1 MSAVNFIWLLLAWRR
16 LFERATQFRR
26 TLDQSVGGDL
36 IGRVRR
42 QTRCMLSAFLVGVP
56 VKSTG
61 QTQLGF
67 PARSASDPA
76 TLLSAEARY
85 TPERKAAGRG
95 PPPCIASSEQLNSTA
110 STHRHGSPTS
120 SHASPTCPHHGCQNC
135 SHGTGTITDIT
146 SRPHSRG
153 THRMLTIRRQATTPN
168 RNCLDIPN
176 SIIFDT
182 LSQN

>member
-76 TLLSAEARY
+76 TLLSAAARSCGPPRFHDPGRAPRY
-85 TPERKAAGRG
+85 LMGPAGR
-95 PPPCIASSEQLNSTA
+95 
-110 STHRHGSPTS
+110 HRRAARGWAGRAGSPVRRPRGRS
-120 SHASPTCPHHGCQNC
+120 RWLRRCRARHAVGRPTRSQPISLAKSPFNP
-135 SHGTGTITDIT
+135 
-146 SRPHSRG
+146 SRLIG
-153 THRMLTIRRQATTPN
+153 W
-168 RNCLDIPN
+168 
-176 SIIFDT
+176 
-182 LSQN
+182 